1 MGATLAHQVSALE
14 SRGKAAMKAISLLY
28 HDVVMPGHFD
38 SSGFT
43 GGDADIY
50 KFARPEFERH
60 LEAIA
65 QAPQRKPH
73 RRTHRSRHVCRGNT
87 RCGNSRRSLDDWR
100 YGCAARRP
108 SYS

>member
-1 MGATLAHQVSALE
+1 
-14 SRGKAAMKAISLLY
+14 MKAISLLY

-60 LEAIA
+60 LEAIFLSPCSSSRPLPERLRIRSALSLHPATRHSSLWFA
-65 QAPQRKPH
+65 QL
-73 RRTHRSRHVCRGNT
+73 V
-87 RCGNSRRSLDDWR
+87 
-100 YGCAARRP
+100 
-108 SYS
+108 